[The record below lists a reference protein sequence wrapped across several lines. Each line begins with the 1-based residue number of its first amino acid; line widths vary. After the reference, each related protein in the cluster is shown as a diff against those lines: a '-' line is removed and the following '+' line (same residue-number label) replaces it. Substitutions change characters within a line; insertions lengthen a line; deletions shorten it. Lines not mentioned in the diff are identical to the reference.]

1 MIKLK
6 RIIVATRNRGKLKEI
21 RELLEGCGCKILSMD
36 EAGIHEDIAE
46 NGLTFEE
53 NALIKAR
60 AIRRITGDIVLA
72 DDSGLE
78 IDFLNNAP
86 GIYTAR
92 FLGKDA
98 RDEDRW
104 NAILKLMDGVPE
116 QYRGARFVC
125 CAAVVSEDGEKT
137 VTGVLE
143 GRIANEAA
151 GSNGF
156 GYDPIFLVPEY
167 GRTLAQLDSDTKN
180 SISHRGRAFRKVAEL
195 IKELA
200 D

>member
-1 MIKLK
+1 MK

-21 RELLEGCGCKILSMD
+21 RKLLEGCGCKILSMD

>member
-1 MIKLK
+1 MK

-21 RELLEGCGCKILSMD
+21 RKLLEGCGCKILSMD

-180 SISHRGRAFRKVAEL
+180 KYKSQGKGLSEKL
-195 IKELA
+195 LSL
-200 D
+200 

>member
-1 MIKLK
+1 MK

>member
-21 RELLEGCGCKILSMD
+21 RKLLEGCGCKILSMD

>member
-1 MIKLK
+1 VIKLK

>member
-1 MIKLK
+1 MK

-92 FLGKDA
+92 FLGKDT

>member
-1 MIKLK
+1 MK

-104 NAILKLMDGVPE
+104 NAILKLMDCVPE

>member
-1 MIKLK
+1 LK